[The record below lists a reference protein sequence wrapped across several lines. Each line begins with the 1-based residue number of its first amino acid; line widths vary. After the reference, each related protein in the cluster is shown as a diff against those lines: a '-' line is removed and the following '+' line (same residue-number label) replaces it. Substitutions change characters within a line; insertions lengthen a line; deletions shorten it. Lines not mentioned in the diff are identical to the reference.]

1 MQKFKGRKMSVE
13 DIIVDLNEIEKK
25 VPMEVKLLIQNQKKL
40 DKLNVLIVG
49 KTGVGK
55 STLINTIFGRNVV
68 RTGSGEPVTKKIV
81 EIKIN
86 KFFSIYDT
94 KGLEMS
100 NFEATLDDIKS
111 FIEQKAHSRD
121 PIHIVWFCI
130 AESGRRLEVKEK
142 RLFNMIK
149 DKNLPIIA
157 VITKAQQDKDYNGEK
172 FSDIVKAN
180 LEISSSILQRVRALE
195 IEDDDG
201 IIKKIAGIDDLITK
215 TFEIQ
220 RLAASKKVMFAKF
233 QTYNKNLKKSVALEI
248 TLKHSVLAASMTAE
262 NIAFSDIA
270 LLLPVQMYMIEYIT
284 SIYNLEISREDI
296 LKILSEFDRIIGVG
310 FEIKSIDGDIVRLA
324 PFNDLLTDGL
334 INSSVAAKMTKLIG
348 EIYTRYLDE
357 NFDEIYEGEFD
368 PVSNLNRQKIKYF
381 ITNKLIM
388 GD

>member
-1 MQKFKGRKMSVE
+1 MNESE
-13 DIIVDLNEIEKK
+13 ITVDLGEIEKK
-25 VPMEVKLLIQNQKKL
+25 VPAEVKLLIQNQKKL
-40 DKLNVLIVG
+40 EKLNVLIIG

-86 KFFSIYDT
+86 KSFSIYDT
-94 KGLEMS
+94 KGLELS
-100 NFEATLDDIKS
+100 NFEATLEDIKS

-130 AESGRRLEVKEK
+130 AESGRRLELKEK
-142 RLFNMIK
+142 RLFNMVK
-149 DKNLPIIA
+149 EKNLPIIA

-172 FSDIVKAN
+172 FSDIVKST

-195 IEDDDG
+195 VEDDDG
-201 IIKKIAGIDDLITK
+201 IIKKIAGVDDLITK

-248 TLKHSVLAASMTAE
+248 TLKHSVLAASMAAE
-262 NIAFSDIA
+262 NIAFHDIA

-310 FEIKSIDGDIVRLA
+310 FEIKSVQGDIVCLS
-324 PFNDLLTDGL
+324 PFNDMLTDGI
-334 INSSVAAKMTKLIG
+334 INASVAAKMTKLIG
-348 EIYTRYLDE
+348 EIYTSYLDE
-357 NFDEIYEGEFD
+357 CFDEIYNDEFN
-368 PVSNLNRQKIKYF
+368 PAANLNRQRIKYMVTSKI
-381 ITNKLIM
+381 IT
-388 GD
+388 GDY

>member
-1 MQKFKGRKMSVE
+1 MSIE

-25 VPMEVKLLIQNQKKL
+25 VPMEVKLLIQNQRKL
-40 DKLNVLIVG
+40 EKLNVLVIG

-68 RTGSGEPVTKKIV
+68 KTGSGEPVTKKIV
-81 EIKIN
+81 EIKIH
-86 KFFSIYDT
+86 KSFSIYDT

-100 NFEATLDDIKS
+100 NFEATLSDIS
-111 FIEQKAHSRD
+111 QFIDQKAHSRD

-130 AESGRRLEVKEK
+130 SESGRRLEVKEK
-142 RLFNMIK
+142 MLFDMIK
-149 DKNLPIIA
+149 KRNIPTIA

-172 FSDIVKAN
+172 FSDIVKSN
-180 LEISSSILQRVRALE
+180 LEISTSVLQRVRALE
-195 IEDDDG
+195 VEDDDG
-201 IIKKIAGIDDLITK
+201 IIKKITGIDDLISK

-220 RLAASKKVMFAKF
+220 RLADSKKIMFAKF

-248 TLKHSVLAASMTAE
+248 TLKHSVLAASMAAE

-270 LLLPVQMYMIEYIT
+270 LLLPVQIYMLDYIT

-310 FEIKSIDGDIVRLA
+310 FEIKSIENDIVRLA

-368 PVSNLNRQKIKYF
+368 PVSNLNRQRIKYI

>member
-1 MQKFKGRKMSVE
+1 MSIE

-25 VPMEVKLLIQNQKKL
+25 VPMEVKLLIQNQRKL
-40 DKLNVLIVG
+40 EKLNVLVIG

-68 RTGSGEPVTKKIV
+68 KTGSGEPVTKKIV
-81 EIKIN
+81 EIKIH
-86 KFFSIYDT
+86 KSFSIYDT

-100 NFEATLDDIKS
+100 NFEATLSDIS
-111 FIEQKAHSRD
+111 QFIDQKAHSRD

-130 AESGRRLEVKEK
+130 SESGRRLEVKEK
-142 RLFNMIK
+142 MLFDMIK
-149 DKNLPIIA
+149 KRNIPTIA

-172 FSDIVKAN
+172 FSDIVKSN
-180 LEISSSILQRVRALE
+180 LEISTSVLQRVRALE
-195 IEDDDG
+195 VEDDDG
-201 IIKKIAGIDDLITK
+201 IIKKITGIDDLISK

-220 RLAASKKVMFAKF
+220 RLADSKKIMFAKF

-248 TLKHSVLAASMTAE
+248 TLKHSVLAASMAAE

-270 LLLPVQMYMIEYIT
+270 LLLPVQIYMLDYIT

-357 NFDEIYEGEFD
+357 NFDEIYDGEFD
-368 PVSNLNRQKIKYF
+368 PVSNLNRQKIKYI

>member
-1 MQKFKGRKMSVE
+1 MSIE

-25 VPMEVKLLIQNQKKL
+25 VPMEVKLLIQNQRKL
-40 DKLNVLIVG
+40 EKLNVLVIG

-68 RTGSGEPVTKKIV
+68 KTGSGEPVTKKIV
-81 EIKIN
+81 EIKIH
-86 KFFSIYDT
+86 KSFSIYDT

-100 NFEATLDDIKS
+100 NFEATLSDIS
-111 FIEQKAHSRD
+111 QFIDQKAHSRD

-130 AESGRRLEVKEK
+130 SESGRRLEVKEK
-142 RLFNMIK
+142 MLFDMIK
-149 DKNLPIIA
+149 KRNIPTIA

-172 FSDIVKAN
+172 FSDIVKSN
-180 LEISSSILQRVRALE
+180 LEISTSVLQRVRALE
-195 IEDDDG
+195 VEDDDG
-201 IIKKIAGIDDLITK
+201 IIKKITGIDDLISK

-220 RLAASKKVMFAKF
+220 RLADSKKIMFAKF

-248 TLKHSVLAASMTAE
+248 TLKHSVLAASMAAE

-270 LLLPVQMYMIEYIT
+270 LLLPVQIYMLDYIT

-334 INSSVAAKMTKLIG
+334 IN
-348 EIYTRYLDE
+348 
-357 NFDEIYEGEFD
+357 
-368 PVSNLNRQKIKYF
+368 
-381 ITNKLIM
+381 
-388 GD
+388 

>member
-1 MQKFKGRKMSVE
+1 MSQEEVV
-13 DIIVDLNEIEKK
+13 VDLNEIEKK
-25 VPMEVKLLIQNQKKL
+25 VPTEVKLLIQNQKKL
-40 DKLNVLIVG
+40 NKLNVLVIG

-81 EIKIN
+81 EIKIH
-86 KFFSIYDT
+86 KSFSIYDT

-100 NFEATLDDIKS
+100 NFEATLSDIS
-111 FIEQKAHSRD
+111 QFIDQKAHSRD

-130 AESGRRLEVKEK
+130 SESGRRLEVKEK
-142 RLFNMIK
+142 MLFDMIK
-149 DKNLPIIA
+149 KRNIPTIA

-172 FSDIVKAN
+172 FSDVVKTN

-195 IEDDDG
+195 VEDDDG
-201 IIKKIAGIDDLITK
+201 IIKKIAGVDDLITK

-220 RLAASKKVMFAKF
+220 RLADSKKVMFAKF
-233 QTYNKNLKKSVALEI
+233 QTYNKNLKKSVALDV
-248 TLKHSVLAASMTAE
+248 TLKHSVLAASMAAE

-270 LLLPVQMYMIEYIT
+270 LLLPVQMYMLDYIA

-324 PFNDLLTDGL
+324 PFNDMLTDGI

-348 EIYTRYLDE
+348 EIYTKYLDE
-357 NFDEIYEGEFD
+357 NFDEIYDGEFD
-368 PVSNLNRQKIKYF
+368 PVANLNKQKIKYF